1 MQSLNVGFKFER
13 AELPFASE
21 GYTINLHSQ
30 SEGFDSDFALHPKK
44 KKQPR
49 NFAQKFKG
57 WEFTYMMY
65 VINPKP

>member
-49 NFAQKFKG
+49 NFA
-57 WEFTYMMY
+57 
-65 VINPKP
+65 